1 MPLTINKNTLS
12 GNAAGLAIHE
22 DCLRFIEIDEEDNVI
37 RQEYVPLPEGCIS
50 EGNIK
55 DFDMLESAFSQ
66 AHKLIGKLRE
76 PLIIGIPPGETIIRL
91 LNFPNMSLDDIRGT
105 IDLNFDNYFPLP
117 RAEAVFDVIRI
128 MTPADTR
135 EREEI
140 TMLVVSAKR
149 EIVEKLLNTA
159 RKAGIPAGAVEPI
172 YFSMVRAIPEAK
184 EGLSLIVSPSTL
196 IAVFN
201 GVGILFR
208 LADNLESTRDILNTM
223 QFLETAYRN
232 IRVSKMILLELDFN
246 LQSDSGIEV
255 VKVTDEFLAAKGL
268 ALRESMDTHRLDIR
282 PSEYVELERRRYSFN
297 PSRIIFWGLLVA
309 FVMLSIGTISFTLM
323 RIRELNLEL
332 EDKRVTNSDLI
343 VQRTA
348 LARNNANL
356 ERKQKHIQEVL
367 DFLKGDMPV
376 LEIMSALESHFA
388 SGVKFDEADFSRALT
403 GGITVVIDGKA
414 ADDKSIFSMMEG
426 LKQSNIFENVRL
438 PMSQKAQ
445 TGQVIFKL
453 ILRVKETN

>member
-223 QFLETAYRN
+223 QFIESTYRHV
-232 IRVSKMILLELDFN
+232 RVTKLIFAGLNFQIGAN
-246 LQSDSGIEV
+246 AGIEMISV
-255 VKVTDEFLAAKGL
+255 SDEFFAARGL
-268 ALRESMDTHRLDIR
+268 ALR
-282 PSEYVELERRRYSFN
+282 
-297 PSRIIFWGLLVA
+297 
-309 FVMLSIGTISFTLM
+309 
-323 RIRELNLEL
+323 
-332 EDKRVTNSDLI
+332 KR
-343 VQRTA
+343 
-348 LARNNANL
+348 
-356 ERKQKHIQEVL
+356 
-367 DFLKGDMPV
+367 
-376 LEIMSALESHFA
+376 
-388 SGVKFDEADFSRALT
+388 SGGR
-403 GGITVVIDGKA
+403 
-414 ADDKSIFSMMEG
+414 
-426 LKQSNIFENVRL
+426 
-438 PMSQKAQ
+438 
-445 TGQVIFKL
+445 
-453 ILRVKETN
+453 